1 MKYTNTP
8 TFRFCFTFSLLKD
21 SNLSKGLPVIKHVKH
36 TKAFAYNYYFKVSR
50 ITERIDSSRIALFKI
65 FRETYWVLGRR
76 DKGTSIKKSSVVS
89 NLNYWNFI
97 TKKLKRKLY
106 IRGSLL
112 IGKVSQK
119 WLIFFFFKYNLE
131 PKQVLISTML
141 FKGKLKF
148 MKCESSYKRF

>member
-76 DKGTSIKKSSVVS
+76 DKGTSIKKLSVVS

-106 IRGSLL
+106 IRGPLL
-112 IGKVSQK
+112 IGNVSQK
-119 WLIFFFFKYNLE
+119 WLIFFFFQIQSGTKTSIDKYNVIQRKIEIYEMWIL
-131 PKQVLISTML
+131 L
-141 FKGKLKF
+141 
-148 MKCESSYKRF
+148 